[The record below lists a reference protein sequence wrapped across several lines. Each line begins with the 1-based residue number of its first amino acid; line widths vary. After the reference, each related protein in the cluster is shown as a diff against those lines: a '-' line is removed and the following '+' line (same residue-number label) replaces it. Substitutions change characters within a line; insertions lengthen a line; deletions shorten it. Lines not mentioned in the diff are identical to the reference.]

1 MIHFPLPDGRL
12 LLVIEP
18 GNIKR
23 LKEGRG
29 LKVGDHLVCFTPDM
43 QKFVEHLGV
52 NINVNDVQPGSQADI
67 AIEITAEALT
77 SALQACQDLPEVDR

>member
-1 MIHFPLPDGRL
+1 MIHFPLRDGRL

-23 LKEGRG
+23 MKKGRG
-29 LKVGDHLVCFTPDM
+29 LKVGDHLVCFTPDL
-43 QKFVEHLGV
+43 QKFLEHLGV
-52 NINVNDVQPGSQADI
+52 NVNVNEIQPGSQPEFKV
-67 AIEITAEALT
+67 EITAEALT

>member
-43 QKFVEHLGV
+43 QKFVERLGV
-52 NINVNDVQPGSQADI
+52 NFNVNDVQPGSRADLTVK
-67 AIEITAEALT
+67 ITAEDLT
-77 SALQACQDLPEVDR
+77 SALQACQNLPEIDR